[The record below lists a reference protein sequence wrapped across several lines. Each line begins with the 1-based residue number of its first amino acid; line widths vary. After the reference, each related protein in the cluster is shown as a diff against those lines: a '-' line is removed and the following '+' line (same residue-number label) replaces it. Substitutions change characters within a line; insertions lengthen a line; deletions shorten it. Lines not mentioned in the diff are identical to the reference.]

1 MMKGLFKLLKE
12 GEKSG
17 KPFATNTINLDLIF
31 NYIKIFL

>member
-17 KPFATNTINLDLIF
+17 KPFATNTINGFDILTI
-31 NYIKIFL
+31 